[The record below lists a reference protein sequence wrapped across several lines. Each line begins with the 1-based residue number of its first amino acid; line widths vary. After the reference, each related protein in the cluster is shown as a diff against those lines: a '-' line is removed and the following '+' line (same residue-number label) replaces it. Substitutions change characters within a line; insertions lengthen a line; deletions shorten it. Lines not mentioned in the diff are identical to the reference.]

1 MWLSERALRFSA
13 KGIDRWI
20 ASRVRYGGRKKNV
33 TTPSCDPFDPSRPRC
48 FHRTAMPLDEPF
60 TFVVRTTREW
70 SEVVRR
76 DVSHPCVVAWVALNE
91 SWGVPAIASEP
102 ARR

>member
-1 MWLSERALRFSA
+1 VWLSERALRFSA

-60 TFVVRTTREW
+60 SREF
-70 SEVVRR
+70 
-76 DVSHPCVVAWVALNE
+76 
-91 SWGVPAIASEP
+91 IASLVYKSRHAPTVELRP
-102 ARR
+102 TNK